1 MKSYGFPRGL
11 PRGFFCAWYIDCY
24 MSDTS
29 IVIFTDG
36 SSRGNPGPGGWG
48 SIVVDGETV
57 TELGGGDK
65 HTTNNKMELLAAIE
79 ALAHVKGKS
88 KPVIMYVDSSYVVNG
103 ITKWVKGWKRNNWI
117 TSTKTPVEN
126 RDLWERLDEVATPLS
141 ITWNRISGHAGL
153 PGNERADEIATAFAD
168 DDIPN
173 LYHGSLEKYSPDI
186 LNVSYDEEKQKARS
200 ATRERSR
207 AKAFS
212 YVSFVDGHFMRH
224 TSWAECEKRVKGV
237 KGARFKKAFSA
248 DDERAIAQA
257 WGARNA

>member
-1 MKSYGFPRGL
+1 MDKMKEP
-11 PRGFFCAWYIDCY
+11 
-24 MSDTS
+24 S

-79 ALAHVKGKS
+79 ALAHVKHTNRF
-88 KPVIMYVDSSYVVNG
+88 VIMYVDSSYVVNG

-126 RDLWERLDEVATPLS
+126 RDLWERLDEVSSSHS
-141 ITWNRISGHAGL
+141 ITWNRVSGHAGL

-168 DDIPN
+168 GDLPG
-173 LYHGSLEKYSPDI
+173 LYRGPLDEYPHDV
-186 LNVSYDEEKQKARS
+186 LNVSYDDEKQKARS
-200 ATRERSR
+200 ASRERSR

-212 YVSFVDGHFMRH
+212 YVSMVDGRFMRH
-224 TSWAECEKRVKGV
+224 ASWTECEKRVKGV
-237 KGARFKKAFSA
+237 KGAKFKKAFSA
-248 DDERAIAQA
+248 EDERAIAKA